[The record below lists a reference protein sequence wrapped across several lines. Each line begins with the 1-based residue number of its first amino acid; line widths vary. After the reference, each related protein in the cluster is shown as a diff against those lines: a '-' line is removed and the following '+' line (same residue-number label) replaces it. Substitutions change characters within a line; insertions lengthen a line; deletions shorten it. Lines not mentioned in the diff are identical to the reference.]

1 MKKIIFAMVFALA
14 CSALFADIK
23 EDARKAMDVIGQS
36 VVSAEAVLEVS
47 YGYDGSSSPSE
58 VKMREMATVVDDSGL
73 LVVPISL
80 VSAPDDEDVQS
91 STLKSLKVRM
101 ADGKQIDAE
110 VAVKDTDLGI
120 AVIKLK
126 EASGVKAAVP
136 AKGAK
141 AEVFETMLRPER
153 LGSFADYAL
162 AISFDTVISVL
173 KKPRTLYIFDKS
185 DMDYQGGTPI
195 FTPEG
200 KLFGMSVS
208 MKIGG
213 KDEYVLNCVLPVDDL
228 LTLTEQAKQ

>member
-1 MKKIIFAMVFALA
+1 MKKIIFAMVLAIA
-14 CSALFADIK
+14 CSAVFADIK
-23 EDARKAMDVIGQS
+23 EDARKAMDAIGQC
-36 VVSAEAVLEVS
+36 VVTAEAVLEVS
-47 YGYDGSSSPSE
+47 YGFDGSSSPTE
-58 VKMREMATVVDDSGL
+58 MKMVEAATVVDDSGL

-91 STLKSLKVRM
+91 STLKSLKVRLS
-101 ADGKQIDAE
+101 DGKQIDAE
-110 VAVKDTDLGI
+110 VAVKDTDFGI

-126 EASGVKAAVP
+126 EPSGVKAAVP

-141 AEVFETMLRPER
+141 AELFETMLRPER

-162 AISFDTVISVL
+162 AISFDTVVSVL

-185 DMDYQGGTPI
+185 DMDYQGGSPI

-208 MKIGG
+208 MKVGG
-213 KDEYVLNCVLPVDDL
+213 KEDYVLNCVLPVDDL
-228 LTLTEQAKQ
+228 LALTEQAKQ